1 MIWLLGLFAIL
12 VAVIVIWAM
21 LREATGRGGE
31 QEGDAAEMASQVIAQ
46 SAAFRVDRS
55 QDHAGWDGV
64 ERLKGIQ
71 GNDSG
76 MGGG

>member
-12 VAVIVIWAM
+12 VAVIVIWTM

-31 QEGDAAEMASQVIAQ
+31 QNGDAADMASQVIAQ

-55 QDHAGWDGV
+55 QDHAPWDGE

-71 GNDSG
+71 GTEA
-76 MGGG
+76 GGG